1 MNTGSMNTGS
11 IKTGHAHR
19 RALLLMIGAT
29 LCWSSAGVLVRHMHL
44 HDPWEITFW
53 RSLFM
58 TLFVGGWVWQQYR
71 AKALHKIIAVGLPGL
86 ISGTLLTVMFVG
98 FIIALSATTVANT
111 LIVISVAPFIA
122 ALMGRIFLGESV
134 AIRSW
139 LAMLVAFAGIVVMF
153 FGAASHDRWVGAMIA
168 AIVPVAYGVNIVI
181 LRRMHASVDMIPAIL
196 IAGVI
201 SALVT
206 APLALPFDAVGRDF
220 VLLALM
226 GMVQLGLGCIL
237 MTIASRQLSAAEIGL
252 VSVLETV
259 FGTAAVWLLAGEQP
273 SLAAV
278 AGGGIVIGALAAE
291 QLASV
296 RRSTRRAPA
305 MIT

>member
-1 MNTGSMNTGS
+1 MKTGL
-11 IKTGHAHR
+11 IDTGHAHR
-19 RALLLMIGAT
+19 RALLLMVGAT

-58 TLFVGGWVWQQYR
+58 TLFLGGWVWRQYR
-71 AKALHKIIAVGLPGL
+71 AAALRKIIAVGWPGL
-86 ISGTLLTVMFVG
+86 ISGVLLTVMFVG

-111 LIVISVAPFIA
+111 LIVISVAPFMA

-134 AIRSW
+134 ATRTW
-139 LAMLVAFAGIVVMF
+139 LAMLVAFGGIVVMF
-153 FGAASHDRWVGAMIA
+153 FGAVSHERWIGAMIA
-168 AIVPVAYGVNIVI
+168 AIVPVAYGINIVI

-206 APLALPFDAVGRDF
+206 APLALPFEAAGRDF
-220 VLLALM
+220 PLLALM
-226 GMVQLGLGCIL
+226 GVVQLGLGCIL
-237 MTIASRQLSAAEIGL
+237 MTIASRQLPAAEIGL

-273 SLAAV
+273 SLAAL
-278 AGGGIVIGALAAE
+278 AGGGIVIGALAAD
-291 QLASV
+291 QITSV
-296 RRSTRRAPA
+296 RRSARRTPA